1 MERWTG
7 DIPTIAA
14 WFPLLILGC
23 GSTKLD
29 AMTPARLVWLLVVAA
44 PLLGCATP
52 QDSSVIDGWE
62 IGPSVSCDVYEPPTR
77 CQALVPFAVRAFDRF
92 HPGHAPIDTATLHE
106 WLPARDRVYSGGPP
120 QVVVIELAD
129 GTIRA
134 TGVDYFGVSSL
145 PTILEMGG
153 DGEPRIVCQEAS
165 CP

>member
-1 MERWTG
+1 MN
-7 DIPTIAA
+7 PTRLA
-14 WFPLLILGC
+14 WLP
-23 GSTKLD
+23 
-29 AMTPARLVWLLVVAA
+29 VVAA
-44 PLLGCATP
+44 LLLGCATP
-52 QDSSVIDGWE
+52 RDASVIDGWE
-62 IGPSVSCDVYEPPTR
+62 IGPSVSCDHGGSPTR
-77 CQALVPFAVRAFDRF
+77 CEALVPFAVRALDRL

-134 TGVDYFGVSSL
+134 IGVDYFGVSSL